1 MWHLLFIIN
10 LSEHFDSLFD
20 DGRKNFFNQ
29 KREVNFLPFLFYF
42 SDCGFWDMMFCC
54 GFSLLIGGFD
64 TARTCWRQWLIRDNY
79 NFCRLTFNLKSL
91 FELPFK
97 TFHSLMIAAAG
108 KSYQAHS
115 NRDDDFWRNE
125 LIQSYAQPEFSF
137 LYHRFIA
144 FLFDNIFFS
153 FS

>member
-10 LSEHFDSLFD
+10 LLKHFDSLFD
-20 DGRKNFFNQ
+20 DGRKKIFNQ
-29 KREVNFLPFLFYF
+29 KRKVNFLPFHFYF
-42 SDCGFWDMMFCC
+42 SDCVVRDMMFCC
-54 GFSLLIGGFD
+54 RFSLLIGGFD

-97 TFHSLMIAAAG
+97 TFHRLMIAAAG

-125 LIQSYAQPEFSF
+125 LIQNYASTRIFIFISSF
-137 LYHRFIA
+137 YC
-144 FLFDNIFFS
+144 FLIW
-153 FS
+153 